1 MKTKYPN
8 MASYR
13 SRINWMATEV
23 GRMLLEDYTMKY
35 TGQQQESKFY
45 FNQYLEK
52 YQNKLKRLSIED
64 IKPIY
69 ERVKAQYDFDKG
81 NCVETYIGGIVTNLE
96 NNLNDYYKH
105 ARKVLGKHL
114 EPITVNFIMKEIEG
128 E

>member
-81 NCVETYIGGIVTNLE
+81 NCLE
-96 NNLNDYYKH
+96 VKLND
-105 ARKVLGKHL
+105 
-114 EPITVNFIMKEIEG
+114 
-128 E
+128 